1 MQIFAY
7 TTNSDFH
14 ELVNLECREIAG
26 HQPVIHQ
33 SFEDLKSMF
42 DIVQSIDLLLVD
54 FPEDLTISTKI
65 RDFISSHEKSIKNI
79 LVLGLENNFTENTKC
94 FSRMAVSEF
103 FEQMKM
109 ICGHNQLTP
118 TDWTAIPISTLVHFH
133 SVPFDL
139 YIKLSSDRFVKRF
152 PAFEEINK
160 GLIDALLDKG
170 LSDLYCEKKYNRDF
184 SMMLINNMINKLDR
198 NYSSI
203 SQKLNAFGEV
213 FETVRDII
221 QNLGITGR
229 VIEVCDSA
237 IESLMSVVSMEKDE
251 FSEFLNHLKEDKKL
265 AFQFKLI
272 NLTNYIGCQ
281 LINDMKMENPDEQIK
296 KFVFASFFCDM
307 HLSNQKLHFFR
318 TAEEVETLK
327 EVDQKAILVHAIKAS
342 ELILKYKNAPK
353 DVAKIITQ
361 HHGSFTGIGLPSE
374 KSSQLLPLSK
384 VLIVSQDLAFSI
396 LLDIDTPAL
405 EVMRNQIKQNKYPSL
420 SNLLEC
426 LEKNLGQSKKQ

>member
-7 TTNSDFH
+7 TTDPDFR

-33 SFEDLKSMF
+33 SFDELKNMF
-42 DIVQSIDLLLVD
+42 EVVQTIDLLIVD
-54 FPEDLTISTKI
+54 FPDDLTNSTKI
-65 RDFISSHEKSIKNI
+65 RDFILSFKKSIKDV
-79 LVLGLENNFTENTKC
+79 LVLGHDNNFTENTKS
-94 FSRMAVSEF
+94 FSRMAVSEL
-103 FEQMKM
+103 FEQMKV
-109 ICGHNQLTP
+109 ICGQGKLVQS
-118 TDWTAIPISTLVHFH
+118 DWTTVPITTLVHFN

-139 YIKLSSDRFVKRF
+139 YIKLSSERFVKRF
-152 PAFEEINK
+152 PAHEEINRAQ
-160 GLIDALLDKG
+160 IDALIEKG
-170 LSDLYCEKKYNRDF
+170 ISDLYCEKKFNRDF
-184 SMMLINNMINKLDR
+184 SMMLINNMINKLDKQ
-198 NYSSI
+198 YSSI
-203 SQKLNAFGEV
+203 KFKLDAFGEV
-213 FETVRDII
+213 FETTREII

-237 IESLMSVVSMEKDE
+237 IESLVSIISQEKDE
-251 FSEFLNHLKEDKKL
+251 FSEFLSHLKDDKKL

-281 LINDMKMENPDEQIK
+281 LINDMGMENPSDQVN

-307 HLSNQKLHFFR
+307 HLKNQKLHFFR
-318 TAEEVETLK
+318 TADEVSTLK
-327 EVDQKAILVHAIKAS
+327 DVDQKTVLVHAIKAAD
-342 ELILKYKNAPK
+342 LISKYKNAPQ

-361 HHGSFTGIGLPSE
+361 HHGSFTGIGLPNE

-384 VLIVSQDLAFSI
+384 VLIVAQDLAFCI
-396 LLDIDTPAL
+396 LLDMDTPAL

-426 LEKNLGQSKKQ
+426 LERNLDNSKS

>member
-7 TTNSDFH
+7 TTNSDFR
-14 ELVNLECREIAG
+14 ELINLECKEIAG

-33 SFEDLKSMF
+33 SFEELKSMF
-42 DIVQSIDLLLVD
+42 DVVQTIDLLLVD
-54 FPEDLTISTKI
+54 FPEDLTNSTKI
-65 RDFISSHEKSIKNI
+65 RDFISSYKKSIKNI
-79 LVLGLENNFTENTKC
+79 LVLGHEKDFTDNTKC
-94 FSRMAVSEF
+94 FSRLAVSEF
-103 FEQMKM
+103 FEQMKL
-109 ICGHNQLTP
+109 ICGHNQLSP
-118 TDWTAIPISTLVHFH
+118 TDWTALPISTLVHFN

-160 GLIDALLDKG
+160 GLIDALIDKG

-198 NYSSI
+198 NYTSI
-203 SQKLNAFGEV
+203 TQKLNVFGEV

-221 QNLGITGR
+221 QSLGITGR
-229 VIEVCDSA
+229 VTEVCEAA
-237 IESLMSVVSMEKDE
+237 IDSLMSVVSIGKDE

-281 LINDMKMENPDEQIK
+281 LINDMKMENPELQIK

-307 HLSNQKLHFFR
+307 DLKNQKLHFFR
-318 TAEEVETLK
+318 TSEEVETLK
-327 EVDQKAILVHAIKAS
+327 EPDQKIILSHAIKAADIVS
-342 ELILKYKNAPK
+342 RYKNAPP
-353 DVAKIITQ
+353 DVEKIITQ

-374 KSSQLLPLSK
+374 KSSLLLPLSK
-384 VLIVSQDLAFSI
+384 VLIVSQELAFSI

-426 LEKNLGQSKKQ
+426 LEKNLGQSKE